1 MNVKVK
7 IQIVNFFHLRVC
19 FDNSVKYHFINLR
32 IKGNIML
39 LFAFLQCTIILYHRS
54 SPSTFL
60 LILGEILTQSSH
72 THTVLPLS
80 SHTHPPSSHTLSQSS
95 HTHTIFTNPQ
105 NLPTPTQSSYTH
117 TILIHS
123 HSSPTFLTYSPPILT
138 HSHNPH
144 TLTLYK
150 MFFVSRTIRK
160 FSHLRIM
167 ISSVYCIQI

>member
-1 MNVKVK
+1 MNVKVQ
-7 IQIVNFFHLRVC
+7 IQIHPRVC

-39 LFAFLQCTIILYHRS
+39 LFAFLQCTIIS
-54 SPSTFL
+54 SIITLNFPSH
-60 LILGEILTQSSH
+60 SRR
-72 THTVLPLS
+72 
-80 SHTHPPSSHTLSQSS
+80 
-95 HTHTIFTNPQ
+95 NP
-105 NLPTPTQSSYTH
+105 H
-117 TILIHS
+117 TILTHS
-123 HSSPTFLTYSPPILT
+123 YSSPTFLTYSPPILT

-144 TLTLYK
+144 TLTLYN